1 MIMDSLIKMV
11 SFLYFNV
18 LHLIR
23 NLHAR
28 LDNIQE
34 ISIKEE
40 VNTANSEFINTL
52 KKIKVS

>member
-40 VNTANSEFINTL
+40 VNTANSEFISTL